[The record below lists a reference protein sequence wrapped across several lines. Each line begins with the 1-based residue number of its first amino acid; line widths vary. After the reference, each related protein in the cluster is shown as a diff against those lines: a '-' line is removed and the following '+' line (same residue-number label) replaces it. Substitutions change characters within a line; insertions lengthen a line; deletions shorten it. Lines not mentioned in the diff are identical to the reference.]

1 MKEIAKVVRRGC
13 KQTRVRFTDDTEAL
27 VPTELAVIG
36 QEIDELRLVPRTSNG
51 KKVLM
56 WAEDN
61 SHLYKRQKSEKESAF
76 LDSEI
81 WKQFYGIVEACASKF
96 TGFKWVSRG
105 NRKVIIQ
112 NFTGDAALSGIVY
125 RMSQRSQDLR
135 GGYVYSCFKGCLI
148 NRHNAEYKE
157 RHMFVS
163 LEDCENVL
171 LTDGSEVFMGL
182 ES

>member
-1 MKEIAKVVRRGC
+1 MKEI
-13 KQTRVRFTDDTEAL
+13 TRIVKSGRKNHRVEFTNGEQAL
-27 VPTELAVIG
+27 VPTELAVVG
-36 QEIDELRLVPRTSNG
+36 QEIDEARLVLRTSNG

-56 WAEDN
+56 WAEDD
-61 SHLYKRQKSEKESAF
+61 SRFYKRQKSEKESVF

-105 NRKVIIQ
+105 NRKTIIQ
-112 NFTGDAALSGIVY
+112 NFTADAYLSGTVY

-135 GGYVYSCFKGCLI
+135 GGYVYSCFKGWLI

-163 LEDCENVL
+163 LEDCKNVL
-171 LTDGSEVFMGL
+171 LVDDSEVL
-182 ES
+182 KT